1 MDNINNT
8 EFPHSDFRRLYRSQV
23 TRTIGGVC
31 GGIAEY
37 FNIEP
42 ILVRITFIILAFLNG
57 IGVLAY
63 LAGLIII
70 PENPKR
76 EQVKPVSRN
85 GNSDSSITW
94 GIILI
99 VIGIF
104 FILKR
109 LDFWDFHWF
118 FFWPRFYRMD
128 LFLPTL
134 VIFIGIFYL
143 LIAFREKNEP
153 TDENREDSQRKM
165 GSKKL
170 QRIPAH
176 KMIAGVCTGLAR
188 YLNID
193 VTFVRLGWVFLSL
206 LNMLMGI
213 LIYIVLAIALP
224 EAPYESQVFPRKPE
238 NSIHISEEESL

>member
-1 MDNINNT
+1 MDNMNNNKS
-8 EFPHSDFRRLYRSQV
+8 PHSYYRKLYRSKV
-23 TRTIGGVC
+23 SRTIGGVC

-42 ILVRITFIILAFLNG
+42 TLVRITFVILAFLNG
-57 IGVLAY
+57 MGLIAY

-76 EQVKPVSRN
+76 EPVQPVAKS
-85 GNSDSSITW
+85 GNSDSSVTW
-94 GIILI
+94 GIVLI

-104 FILKR
+104 LGLKQ

-143 LIAFREKNEP
+143 LIAFREKNESP
-153 TDENREDSQRKM
+153 DEVRDDARSQTT
-165 GSKKL
+165 SKRL
-170 QRIPAH
+170 QRIPSQ
-176 KMIAGVCTGLAR
+176 KMIAGVCTGLAD
-188 YLNID
+188 YLHVD
-193 VTFVRLGWVFLSL
+193 VTFIRLGWVLLSL

-213 LIYIVLAIALP
+213 LIYIILAIVLP
-224 EAPYESQVFPRKPE
+224 EARYESQIFSRKPE
-238 NSIHISEEESL
+238 NKIHISEEE